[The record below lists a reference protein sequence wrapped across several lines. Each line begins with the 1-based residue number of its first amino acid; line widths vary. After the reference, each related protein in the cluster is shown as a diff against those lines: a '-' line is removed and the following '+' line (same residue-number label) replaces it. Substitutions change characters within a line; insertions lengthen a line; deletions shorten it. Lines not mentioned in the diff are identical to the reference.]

1 MNRIGTILFYDLV
14 RLLIAWIFQPLTSAR
29 PKKERAHRHG
39 DRVESALYKRRIPQ
53 MKRVTRVIIAVAL
66 LFVVAGCSTKM
77 KSELFFR
84 DLDDLSDGDL
94 TNKIVF
100 NLPLTSMDECEEYKT
115 RYDRVFRKSKDFK
128 DMEFVKCVEGDF
140 QDSVEYEMDVSL
152 RMIDPGKKK
161 IEGAVEFIRW
171 DADDESEERGVL
183 IRANPPSLHD
193 LDELLKDEFFQGLDL
208 TDSAPLLRISN
219 DMRSDQ
225 VFTVHHVFVQGKPV
239 ITATSFTLES
249 RDSIDV
255 VLSDVSSAYIFHI
268 SETADPRLAPIG
280 VWTTPDEEE

>member
-14 RLLIAWIFQPLTSAR
+14 RLLIAWMFQPLTSAR
-29 PKKERAHRHG
+29 AKKEHAHRHG

-53 MKRVTRVIIAVAL
+53 MKRVTQIIIAVAL
-66 LFVVAGCSTKM
+66 LFVLAGCSTKM
-77 KSELFFR
+77 KSELFLR

-152 RMIDPGKKK
+152 RMIDPGEKK

-225 VFTVHHVFVQGKPV
+225 VFTVNHVFVQGKPV
-239 ITATSFTLES
+239 ITATSLTLES

-255 VLSDVSSAYIFHI
+255 VLSDVTSAYIFHI
-268 SETADPRLAPIG
+268 SETADPRLAQIG
-280 VWTTPDEEE
+280 VWTTPEEE